1 MKRDLL
7 PRPPRSTQLI
17 TVTAIALAV
26 LGSFSIVSAGFV
38 WKQAFDNTQKGNIN
52 FSDPSRYREI
62 RYKLW
67 SNQNLVKHFPP
78 DIPVESS
85 RVYLAYSRASE
96 QGSSFL
102 QLRLKLPNRQI
113 QNLLQQYRAIAKYSY
128 KGGNTNDHSNL
139 PHGVPTTFFYTSGT
153 QEDSFP
159 VSYEILV
166 LDAHNQGNSDFE
178 WNHGDSYGVA
188 IDSSASEIIYWVE
201 QW

>member
-1 MKRDLL
+1 MKRDLQ

-26 LGSFSIVSAGFV
+26 LGSFGIVSAGFV
-38 WKQAFDNTQKGNIN
+38 WRQAFDNAQKANID

-85 RVYLAYSRASE
+85 RVYLAYSPASE

-113 QNLLQQYRAIAKYSY
+113 QNLLQQSELLL
-128 KGGNTNDHSNL
+128 NTSTK
-139 PHGVPTTFFYTSGT
+139 VVIPTTIPTHPTAYLLLFLY
-153 QEDSFP
+153 
-159 VSYEILV
+159 
-166 LDAHNQGNSDFE
+166 
-178 WNHGDSYGVA
+178 
-188 IDSSASEIIYWVE
+188 
-201 QW
+201 

>member
-113 QNLLQQYRAIAKYSY
+113 QNLLQQYRAIAKYSS
-128 KGGNTNDHSNL
+128 K
-139 PHGVPTTFFYTSGT
+139 VVIPTTTPIYPVAYLLLFF
-153 QEDSFP
+153 
-159 VSYEILV
+159 ILV
-166 LDAHNQGNSDFE
+166 VLKKTPFLSLMKS
-178 WNHGDSYGVA
+178 WC
-188 IDSSASEIIYWVE
+188 
-201 QW
+201 